1 VLLRDRISQIVA
13 IGLVA
18 GDYSY
23 LNQFDDVNGWDL
35 QHARRVCWHRL
46 PSPYSFGQA
55 VFGANPPRLSR
66 VQDPALV
73 AYAERFVASPPTH
86 WQSAP
91 LPALPA
97 EGPPLDDVPP
107 ALQHLVAE
115 VADLAPLYDNPQ
127 TFGESPA
134 EGELVAHF
142 VVPLLRALGWP
153 PERIALEWHEID
165 VALFSALPRTPA
177 TCRFVIEA

>member
-1 VLLRDRISQIVA
+1 MLLRDRISQIVA

-91 LPALPA
+91 LPR
-97 EGPPLDDVPP
+97 GRRS
-107 ALQHLVAE
+107 
-115 VADLAPLYDNPQ
+115 
-127 TFGESPA
+127 TMCRRRSSTWSPRS
-134 EGELVAHF
+134 
-142 VVPLLRALGWP
+142 P
-153 PERIALEWHEID
+153 I
-165 VALFSALPRTPA
+165 
-177 TCRFVIEA
+177 